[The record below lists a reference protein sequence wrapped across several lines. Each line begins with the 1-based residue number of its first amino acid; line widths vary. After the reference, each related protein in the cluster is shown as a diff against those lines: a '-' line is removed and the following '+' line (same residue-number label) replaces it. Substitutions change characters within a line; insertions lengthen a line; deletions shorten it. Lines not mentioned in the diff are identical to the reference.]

1 MNRTGEVHT
10 VNEDDENEAV
20 EEVYTDEQLN
30 EIISRTDEE
39 FEAFQKMD

>member
-1 MNRTGEVHT
+1 MNRGGEVHT

-30 EIISRTDEE
+30 EIIARTDEE
-39 FEAFQKMD
+39 FEAFQKID